1 MVEKLSKEKV
11 STEQLAKFGRLFS
24 LLFNRSTMYQV
35 DHPYVNQSFDEFY
48 PVVEKLLMS
57 VSPLVFSMNREQF
70 FVDEEPLDP
79 RINVSRLVEH
89 FKKAG
94 VQSISFDNGLIKSEL
109 RSFLE
114 IFVNLKRY
122 PDVEA
127 MKKALT
133 GKGINNIKINHVLFK
148 KVTADDE
155 VISRDIYEEIIPI
168 LGDKD
173 QRLSKKLFVDMVLES
188 VLEEELEKSLSIKN
202 LMKDPTGLSV
212 NMVQTDTKYVRE
224 RGSEDLSLGAL
235 LLHQMQM
242 LAQEVEEGISKGA
255 DVNLSELAEA
265 VFEMKKQLIKSI
277 EAQRAE
283 KIIYANEEDIVGEA
297 NELTDKVLI
306 QLIKDEYKAGRISAS
321 RLAQILRRL
330 IPEADELKRI
340 LPKVKEALLEE
351 GMSSEEYFDLVREL
365 GSELQSDELVKIL
378 QESAKQVGIDSKE
391 LVEEIKEYPRDA
403 AKLICLAAEIRKGTG
418 DEHALTDLLVDYVE
432 RVGTKVSLDIAEK
445 SGTRDEKH
453 LRQIITKLDSEVVSR
468 LSNIDVNGNVLKRLE
483 EKLASRVDTIL
494 EKARKEWLGSQENLP
509 EEDTFKNL
517 SVLEILEQSVGE
529 KEELAEILKVVRSKI
544 QSDGIDENDFGLI
557 YSEIAKETQ
566 RRREKDANKKMPP
579 GILKTQGLMYVINKE
594 IARAKRYDLP
604 FSLLSFSAVK
614 AKLENGAPVGTIK
627 EQDLMDAILH
637 RLSETLRDS
646 DIIGQL
652 RKNVLIAL
660 LPLTVHKEARLALRR
675 CLKALHA
682 EPITINGVLLSV
694 TITGTAIG
702 FDADET
708 SDINA
713 LLKALWGQ
721 LGEMALRV
729 KNIQQFM

>member
-1 MVEKLSKEKV
+1 
-11 STEQLAKFGRLFS
+11 
-24 LLFNRSTMYQV
+24 
-35 DHPYVNQSFDEFY
+35 
-48 PVVEKLLMS
+48 
-57 VSPLVFSMNREQF
+57 
-70 FVDEEPLDP
+70 
-79 RINVSRLVEH
+79 
-89 FKKAG
+89 
-94 VQSISFDNGLIKSEL
+94 
-109 RSFLE
+109 
-114 IFVNLKRY
+114 
-122 PDVEA
+122 
-127 MKKALT
+127 
-133 GKGINNIKINHVLFK
+133 
-148 KVTADDE
+148 
-155 VISRDIYEEIIPI
+155 
-168 LGDKD
+168 
-173 QRLSKKLFVDMVLES
+173 
-188 VLEEELEKSLSIKN
+188 
-202 LMKDPTGLSV
+202 
-212 NMVQTDTKYVRE
+212 
-224 RGSEDLSLGAL
+224 
-235 LLHQMQM
+235 
-242 LAQEVEEGISKGA
+242 
-255 DVNLSELAEA
+255 
-265 VFEMKKQLIKSI
+265 MKKQLIKSI

-283 KIIYANEEDIVGEA
+283 KIIYANEEDIVDEA
-297 NELTDKVLI
+297 NEITDNVLI
-306 QLIKDEYKAGRISAS
+306 QLIKDEYKARRISAS

-365 GSELQSDELVKIL
+365 GSELQSDELAKIL

-391 LVEEIKEYPRDA
+391 LVEEIKQYPLDA

-418 DEHALTDLLVDYVE
+418 DEQALTDLLVEYVE
-432 RVGTKVSLDIAEK
+432 QVGTKMSLDIARK
-445 SGTRDEKH
+445 SGTGDEKH
-453 LRQIITKLDSEVVSR
+453 LRQVITKLDSEVVSR
-468 LSNIDVNGNVLKRLE
+468 LHKMDVNSNALKRLE
-483 EKLASRVDTIL
+483 EKLASRVDIIL

-509 EEDTFKNL
+509 EEDTFKN
-517 SVLEILEQSVGE
+517 SNVLEILEQSVSE

-579 GILKTQGLMYVINKE
+579 GILKAQGLMYVINKE

-614 AKLENGAPVGTIK
+614 AKLENEAPVGTIK
-627 EQDLMDAILH
+627 EQDLMDALLH

-652 RKNVLIAL
+652 RKNVLVAL
-660 LPLTVHKEARLALRR
+660 LPQTVHKEARLALRR
-675 CLKALHA
+675 CLKEIHA

-694 TITGTAIG
+694 KITGTAIG

-708 SDINA
+708 SDTNA

>member
-1 MVEKLSKEKV
+1 MFASKVTTEELS
-11 STEQLAKFGRLFS
+11 KFGRIFS
-24 LLFNRSTMYQV
+24 LMFNRSTMYQV
-35 DHPYVNQSFDEFY
+35 DHPYVNQSFDEFN
-48 PVVEKLLMS
+48 PVLEKLLIS
-57 VSPLVFSMNREQF
+57 ISPLVFSMNREQF

-79 RINVSRLVEH
+79 RINVSRLVDH

-94 VQSISFDNGLIKSEL
+94 VQSISFYNGLSKSEL

-114 IFVNLKRY
+114 IFVNLKRH
-122 PDVEA
+122 PDAEA

-133 GKGINNIKINHVLFK
+133 GKGIDNLKINHVFFK

-155 VISRDIYEEIIPI
+155 VISRDIYEEITPI

-188 VLEEELEKSLSIKN
+188 VLEEEFEKSLSIKN

-212 NMVQTDTKYVRE
+212 NMVQTDTTYVEE
-224 RGSEDLSLGAL
+224 RGSEDLSPGAL

-242 LAQEVEEGISKGA
+242 LAREVEENISKGA
-255 DVNLSELAEA
+255 DINLSELAEA

-277 EAQRAE
+277 EAQRAKE
-283 KIIYANEEDIVGEA
+283 IIYANEEDIVGEA
-297 NELTDKVLI
+297 NELTDNILI

-340 LPKVKEALLEE
+340 LPRVKEALLEE

-365 GSELQSDELVKIL
+365 GSELQSDELAKIL
-378 QESAKQVGIDSKE
+378 QESAEQVGIDSKE
-391 LVEEIKEYPRDA
+391 LVEEIKQYPLDA

-418 DEHALTDLLVDYVE
+418 DEQALTDLLVEYVE
-432 RVGTKVSLDIAEK
+432 RVGTKVSLDIAQK
-445 SGTRDEKH
+445 SGAGDGEH
-453 LRQIITKLDSEVVSR
+453 LRQVMTKLDSEVVSR
-468 LSNIDVNGNVLKRLE
+468 LRKMDVNSNALKRLE
-483 EKLASRVDTIL
+483 EKLASRVDIIL

-509 EEDTFKNL
+509 EEDTFKNS
-517 SVLEILEQSVGE
+517 SVLEIMEQSVSE

-566 RRREKDANKKMPP
+566 RRREKDSNKKMPP
-579 GILKTQGLMYVINKE
+579 GILKAQGLMYVINKE

-614 AKLENGAPVGTIK
+614 AKLENEAPVGTIK
-627 EQDLMDAILH
+627 EQDLMDALLH

-675 CLKALHA
+675 CLKEIHA

-694 TITGTAIG
+694 KITGTAIG

-708 SDINA
+708 SDTNA